1 MGKNLAAIFHNRAK
15 ELGDWP
21 ALEYKVGK
29 QPYQK
34 MSWRDASTFIRELAQ
49 GLADLGLETGG
60 RAAIFSNTSHL
71 WVVADL
77 ATLSNCSVSVPIYP
91 TCSTSDIEYI
101 LNNSES
107 QIVFVQN
114 ERLLKK
120 VLSIKD
126 DVKKV
131 KAFVVMSPDN
141 LKALEEAKKDVPAN
155 FIKTV
160 DEVREMGARSL
171 VTQKEIAER
180 RITAAKPD
188 ELATIIYT
196 SGTTGTPKGVP
207 LTHKIIIS
215 VLEDLD
221 RNILPVSKHDIYLS
235 YLPLSHVF
243 ERVCGEFYW
252 VYNGGTCAFAEG
264 IEHIGK
270 NLAEVQP
277 TMILTVPRVID
288 KIYAKVR
295 SGIDGATGS
304 KKQLIEWALNVGAEM
319 VKTRAAGKAPGPA
332 LLAKHFLAEKLVFKK
347 LREKIGP
354 RLRLIVSGGAPA
366 TPETLMFFNAV
377 GYSCLEGYGLT
388 ETAAPLCVN
397 RLDRVKMGTVG
408 PTLPSVKMKLSDE
421 NELMVSG
428 PTVFKGYYRNDE
440 ATREAFDGRWFKTGD
455 IVSVDSDGYIKITD
469 RKKDI
474 IVNSAGKNIAPQKV
488 EAVIKTVPLVNQGV
502 VFGDK
507 RKALVALLTLDE
519 AATMEFVKEQG
530 WSYDTFEQA
539 AQSKELNQFIK
550 KELQERCGTLADYE
564 QVKKF
569 SILPQDLSVEAG
581 ELTATLK
588 IKRNV
593 VGKNYLDTIA
603 ALYDERPVVVSSAA
617 GNNFAHSGR

>member
-1 MGKNLAAIFHNRAK
+1 
-15 ELGDWP
+15 
-21 ALEYKVGK
+21 
-29 QPYQK
+29 
-34 MSWRDASTFIRELAQ
+34 MSWTDASRLVRELAQ

-60 RAAIFSNTSHL
+60 KAAIFSNTSHL
-71 WVVADL
+71 WVVSDL
-77 ATLSNCSVSVPIYP
+77 AILSNCSVSVPIYP
-91 TCSTSDIEYI
+91 TCSTGDIEYI
-101 LNNSES
+101 LNNSEA

-126 DVKKV
+126 KVKKV
-131 KAFVVMSPDN
+131 KAFVVMYSDN
-141 LKALEEAKKDVPAN
+141 AKALEEAQKDVPAN
-155 FIKTV
+155 YVKTIE
-160 DEVREMGARSL
+160 EVREMGRKSL
-171 VTQKEIAER
+171 VTQFEIADR
-180 RITAAKPD
+180 RITAAKLD

-207 LTHKIIIS
+207 LTHKNIIS

-221 RNILPVSKHDIYLS
+221 KNILPISRNDVYLS

-270 NLAEVQP
+270 NMAEIKP
-277 TMILTVPRVID
+277 TMLLCVPRVID

-304 KKQLIEWALNVGAEM
+304 KKKLIDWALGVGAEM
-319 VKTRAAGKAPGPA
+319 VQARADGKPAGPA

-347 LREKIGP
+347 LRDKIGP
-354 RLRLIVSGGAPA
+354 RLRMIISGGAPA
-366 TPETLMFFNAV
+366 TPEVLMFFNAI
-377 GYSCLEGYGLT
+377 GFSCLEGYGLT

-408 PTLPSVKMKLSDE
+408 PTLPSVKMKLSEE

-428 PTVFKGYYRNDE
+428 PTIFRGYYRNDD

-455 IVSVDSDGYIKITD
+455 IVSIDKDGYVKITD

-488 EAVIKTVPLVNQGV
+488 EAVIKTVPLVSQGV

-507 RKALVALLTLDE
+507 KKALVAILTLDE
-519 AATMEFVKEQG
+519 ALTMEFVREQG
-530 WSYDTFEQA
+530 WNFDSFQKAT
-539 AQSKELNQFIK
+539 QSKELNQFIK
-550 KELQERCGTLADYE
+550 KELQERSTTLADYE

-569 SILPQDLSVEAG
+569 AILPQDLSVEAG

-593 VGKNYLDTIA
+593 VGKNYKETIDS
-603 ALYDERPVVVSSAA
+603 LYDERPVVVPSAA
-617 GNNFAHSGR
+617 SNFAHSTR

>member
-34 MSWRDASTFIRELAQ
+34 MSWRDASTFVRELAQ

-60 RAAIFSNTSHL
+60 KAAIFSNTSHL
-71 WVVADL
+71 WVLADI

-101 LNNSES
+101 LNNSEA

-126 DVKKV
+126 KASKV
-131 KAFVVMSPDN
+131 KALVVMYPEN
-141 LKALEEAKKDVPAN
+141 AKALEEAKKGVPNN
-155 FIKTV
+155 FIKTL

-171 VTQKEIAER
+171 VTQGQIAEK

-207 LTHKIIIS
+207 LTHKNIIS

-221 RNILPVSKHDIYLS
+221 RNILPVSKDDVYLS

-252 VYNGGTCAFAEG
+252 LCNGGTCAFAEG
-264 IEHIGK
+264 IEHLGK
-270 NLAEVQP
+270 NMAEVHP
-277 TMILTVPRVID
+277 TMILCVPRVID
-288 KIYAKVR
+288 KIYSKVR

-304 KKQLIEWALNVGAEM
+304 KKQLIEWALSVGTEM
-319 VKTRAAGKAPGPA
+319 VKARADGKAAGPA

-347 LREKIGP
+347 LRDRIGT

-366 TPETLMFFNAV
+366 TPEVLMFFNAI
-377 GYSCLEGYGLT
+377 GFNCLEGYGLT

-397 RLDRVKMGTVG
+397 RLGRVKMGTVG
-408 PTLPSVKMKLSDE
+408 PTLPSVKMKLGEE

-440 ATREAFDGRWFKTGD
+440 ATHEAFDGKWFKTGD
-455 IVSVDSDGYIKITD
+455 IVTVDSDGYVKITD

-488 EAVIKTVPLVNQGV
+488 EAVIKTVPLVSQAV

-507 RKALVALLTLDE
+507 KKALVALLTLDE
-519 AATMEFVKEQG
+519 STTMEFVREQG
-530 WSYDTFEQA
+530 WSFDSFEQA
-539 AQSKELNQFIK
+539 ARSKELNQFVK
-550 KELQERCGTLADYE
+550 KELQNRSNTLAEYE

-569 SILPQDLSVEAG
+569 TILPQDLSVEAG

-593 VGKNYLDTIA
+593 VGKNYKETIDS
-603 ALYDERPVVVSSAA
+603 LYDERPVVVPSAA